1 MESKMEVNE
10 PFSKIYNFEDRLVRF
25 AGECILFIRQLE
37 KTFELEYYKN
47 QLIRSSGS
55 SALNYGEAQGTITD
69 KDFIFKASLSVK
81 ELKESR
87 NSLKILD
94 YISAGDEIQRKNLLE
109 EVEELIAIASKMI
122 NNKK

>member
-1 MESKMEVNE
+1 MELSE
-10 PFSKIYNFEDRLVRF
+10 PNFEKVYNFEDRLVRF
-25 AGECILFIRQLE
+25 AGECIFFVRKFE
-37 KTFELEYYKN
+37 KAYELDYYKN

-55 SALNYGEAQGTITD
+55 SSLNYGEAQGTITS
-69 KDFIFKASLSVK
+69 KDFIFKLSLSVK

-87 NSLKILD
+87 NSLKVLD
-94 YISAGDEIQRKNLLE
+94 YIKGGEIEERKWLLT

>member
-1 MESKMEVNE
+1 METNE
-10 PFSKIYNFEDRLVRF
+10 PNFDKIYNLEDRLVRF
-25 AGECILFIRQLE
+25 AGESIFFVRKLE
-37 KTFELEYYKN
+37 KTFELDYYKN

-55 SALNYGEAQGTITD
+55 AALNYGEAQGTITNN
-69 KDFIFKASLSVK
+69 DFIFKVSLTVK

-94 YISAGDEIQRKNLLE
+94 YIKAGDPEEKKWLLT